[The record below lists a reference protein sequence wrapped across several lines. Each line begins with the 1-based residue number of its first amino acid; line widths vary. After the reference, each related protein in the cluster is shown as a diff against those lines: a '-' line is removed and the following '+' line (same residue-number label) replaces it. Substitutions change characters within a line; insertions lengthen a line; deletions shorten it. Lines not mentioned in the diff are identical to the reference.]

1 MKKQFLTIVVFAII
15 SVFAFSQE
23 NSDILGEWYTADK
36 SAVVTIFSDGKTISG
51 KTTWMKDPLDAN
63 GKPKLDKENP
73 DENLRTRKRLGLKI
87 MQGFVYKGNNSWED
101 GRIYKPTNGK
111 TYGGVAK
118 LVDKN
123 TLELEGYLISL
134 PFIGK
139 TSTWTRK
146 LD

>member
-1 MKKQFLTIVVFAII
+1 MEKKFLTIVFTL
-15 SVFAFSQE
+15 SSLFAFSQGNNE
-23 NSDILGEWYTADK
+23 IIGEWYTADK
-36 SAVVTIFSDGKTISG
+36 SAVVTIFIDGEKISG
-51 KTTWMKDPLDAN
+51 KTTWMKEPLESN

-87 MQGFVYKGNNSWED
+87 MHGFVYKGNNIWED

-111 TYGGVAK
+111 TYGGEAK

-139 TSTWTRK
+139 KSTWTRK
-146 LD
+146 TD

>member
-1 MKKQFLTIVVFAII
+1 MKNTILTIALAIT
-15 SVFAFSQE
+15 SVFAVAQK
-23 NSDILGEWYTADK
+23 NADIVGEWYTADK
-36 SAVVTIFSDGKTISG
+36 NAVVSIFIEGKTISG
-51 KTTWMKDPLDAN
+51 KTTWMKEPLESN

-87 MQGFVYKGNNSWED
+87 MHGFVYKGNNIWED

-111 TYGGVAK
+111 TYGGEAE

-139 TSTWTRK
+139 KSTWTRK
-146 LD
+146 ID

>member
-1 MKKQFLTIVVFAII
+1 MKKHFLIFGLTIVSF
-15 SVFAFSQE
+15 FAFSQE
-23 NSDILGEWYTADK
+23 NSDIIGEWYTADK
-36 SAVVTIFSDGKTISG
+36 KAVVTIFADGKTISG
-51 KTTWMKDPLDAN
+51 KTTWMKEPLDSN

-87 MQGFVYKGNNSWED
+87 MHGFVYKGNNTWED

-139 TSTWTRK
+139 KSTWSRK
-146 LD
+146 VD

>member
-1 MKKQFLTIVVFAII
+1 MRKFFLTIVFAII
-15 SVFAFSQE
+15 SVIAFSQT
-23 NSDILGEWYTADK
+23 NTDILGEWYTADK
-36 SAVVTIFSDGKTISG
+36 SAVVTIFADGKTISG
-51 KTTWMKDPLDAN
+51 KTTWMKEPLDSK

-73 DENLRTRKRLGLKI
+73 DENLRIRKRLGLKI
-87 MQGFVYKGNNSWED
+87 MQGFVYKGNNTWED

-134 PFIGK
+134 PFLGK
-139 TSTWTRK
+139 KSTWIRK